1 MKFSLF
7 VHMERSDLAK
17 PHSELVGELEDLVVQ
32 AEEAGFETAWI
43 GEHHG
48 MEFTISPNPFIN
60 IAWLA
65 AKTRRIRLGT
75 GTIVA
80 PFWHPIKLAGEAAMA
95 DVITGGRLDIG
106 IARGAYAYEYQ
117 RLFPGLEAWG
127 AGQRM
132 REMVP
137 AIRGLWDGDF
147 ELSGEFWS
155 FPSTTSSPK
164 PLQKPYPPI
173 WVAARDPNSH
183 DFAVASK
190 CNVQVTPLASGDG
203 EVTSLMERF
212 NTACAAHP
220 DIARPEIMLLM
231 HTFVA
236 EDAAD
241 ADRLAQDLSQF
252 YCQFGA
258 WFQNKKPVRQG
269 ILEPLSDDEI
279 AAMPQYAP
287 DKIRENLVIGEADEV
302 ITRLKAY
309 EALGYDQYSIWIDSG
324 LSHQRKKKSL
334 QLFIDRVMPA
344 FAEPKAGSR

>member
-17 PHSELVGELEDLVVQ
+17 PHSELLRELGELVLL
-32 AEEAGFETAWI
+32 AEQAGFETAWI

-60 IAWLA
+60 IAYLA
-65 AKTRRIRLGT
+65 AKTSRIRLGT
-75 GTIVA
+75 GTIIA
-80 PFWHPIKLAGEAAMA
+80 PFWHPIKLAGEAAMT
-95 DVITGGRLDIG
+95 DVIAGGRLDIG
-106 IARGAYAYEYQ
+106 IARGAYSYEYQ
-117 RLFPGLEAWG
+117 RVFPGLDAWG

-132 REMVP
+132 REIIP
-137 AIRGLWDGDF
+137 AIRGLWDGDY
-147 ELSGEFWS
+147 EHSGKFWQ
-155 FPSTTSSPK
+155 FPPTTSSPK

-183 DFAVASK
+183 DFAVANGCK
-190 CNVQVTPLASGDG
+190 VQVTPLASGDD
-203 EVTSLMERF
+203 EVASLMQRF
-212 NTACAAHP
+212 NDACAAHP
-220 DIARPEIMLLM
+220 EIPRPEIMLLM

-241 ADRLAQDLSQF
+241 ADRLSQDLSNF

-258 WFQNKKPVRQG
+258 WFQNKKPVHQG
-269 ILEPLSDDEI
+269 ILEPLSAEEI

-287 DKIRENLVIGEADEV
+287 DKMRQNLVIGEAHEV
-302 ITRLKAY
+302 VARLKAY
-309 EALGYDQYSIWIDSG
+309 ETLGFDQYSIWIDSG
-324 LSHQRKKKSL
+324 LSHERKKKSL

-344 FAEPKAGSR
+344 FI

>member
-7 VHMERSDLAK
+7 VHMERSDLGK
-17 PHSELVGELEDLVVQ
+17 PHSELLGELGELVLL

-60 IAWLA
+60 IAYLA
-65 AKTRRIRLGT
+65 GKTSRIRLGT
-75 GTIVA
+75 GTIIA

-95 DVITGGRLDIG
+95 DIITGGRLDVG
-106 IARGAYAYEYQ
+106 IARGAYSYEYQ
-117 RLFPGLEAWG
+117 RLFPGLDAWA

-132 REMVP
+132 REMIP
-137 AIRGLWDGDF
+137 AIRGLWDGDYAH
-147 ELSGEFWS
+147 SGEFWQ
-155 FPSTTSSPK
+155 FPPTTSSPK
-164 PLQKPYPPI
+164 PLQQPYPPI

-183 DFAVASK
+183 DFAVANK
-190 CNVQVTPLASGDG
+190 CKVQVTPLASGDD
-203 EVTSLMERF
+203 EVASLMQRF
-212 NTACAAHP
+212 EAACAAHP
-220 DIARPEIMLLM
+220 EIERPEIMLLM

-236 EDAAD
+236 EDAAET
-241 ADRLAQDLSQF
+241 DRLSKDLSTF

-258 WFQNKKPVRQG
+258 WFQNKKPVHQG
-269 ILEPLSDDEI
+269 ILEPLTADET

-287 DKIRENLVIGEADEV
+287 DKIRKNLVIGEAGEV
-302 ITRLKAY
+302 IARLKAY

-324 LSHQRKKKSL
+324 LPHERKKKSL

-344 FAEPKAGSR
+344 FI

>member
-17 PHSELVGELEDLVVQ
+17 PHTELLSELGELVILAED
-32 AEEAGFETAWI
+32 AGFETAWI

-60 IAWLA
+60 IAYLA
-65 AKTRRIRLGT
+65 AKTTRIRLGT
-75 GTIVA
+75 GTVIA

-106 IARGAYAYEYQ
+106 IARGAYSYEYQ
-117 RLFPGLEAWG
+117 RIFLGLDAWG

-132 REMVP
+132 REIIP

-147 ELSGEFWS
+147 EFSGEFWQ

-183 DFAVASK
+183 DFAVANQCK
-190 CNVQVTPLASGDG
+190 VQVTPLASGDD
-203 EVTSLMERF
+203 EVASLMQRF
-212 NTACAAHP
+212 NTACAAHS

-236 EDAAD
+236 EDATD
-241 ADRLAQDLSQF
+241 ADRLSQDLSSF

-258 WFQNKKPVRQG
+258 WFQNKKPVHQG
-269 ILEPLSDDEI
+269 ILEPLTADEI

-287 DKIRENLVIGEADEV
+287 DKMRQNLVIGEADEV

-324 LSHQRKKKSL
+324 LSHERKKKSL

-344 FAEPKAGSR
+344 FL

>member
-17 PHSELVGELEDLVVQ
+17 PHSELVTELEELVLM
-32 AEEAGFETAWI
+32 AEQAGFETAWI

-60 IAWLA
+60 IAYLA
-65 AKTRRIRLGT
+65 AKTSHIRLGT
-75 GTIVA
+75 GTVIA

-95 DVITGGRLDIG
+95 DVISGGRLDIG
-106 IARGAYAYEYQ
+106 IARGAYSYEYQ
-117 RLFPGLEAWG
+117 RIFPGLDAWG

-132 REMVP
+132 REIIP

-147 ELSGEFWS
+147 ELSGEFWQ
-155 FPSTTSSPK
+155 FPPTTSSPK
-164 PLQKPYPPI
+164 PLQNPSPPI

-183 DFAVASK
+183 DFAVANGCK
-190 CNVQVTPLASGDG
+190 VQVTPLASGDE
-203 EVTSLMERF
+203 EVTSLMQRF
-212 NTACAAHP
+212 NAACAAHP
-220 DIARPEIMLLM
+220 EIERPEIMLLM

-241 ADRLAQDLSQF
+241 ADRLTQDLSTF

-258 WFQNKKPVRQG
+258 WFQNKKPVHQG
-269 ILEPLSDDEI
+269 VLELLTPDEI

-287 DKIRENLVIGEADEV
+287 DKIRQNLVIGEADEV
-302 ITRLKAY
+302 IARLKDY

-324 LSHQRKKKSL
+324 LSHKRKMKSL

-344 FAEPKAGSR
+344 FL

>member
-17 PHSELVGELEDLVVQ
+17 PHSELVAELEELVLM
-32 AEEAGFETAWI
+32 AERAGFETAWI

-60 IAWLA
+60 IAYLA
-65 AKTRRIRLGT
+65 ARTSRIRLGT
-75 GTIVA
+75 GTVIA

-95 DVITGGRLDIG
+95 DVISGGRLDIG
-106 IARGAYAYEYQ
+106 IARGAYSYEYQ
-117 RLFPGLEAWG
+117 RVFPGLDAWG

-147 ELSGEFWS
+147 ELSCEFWQ
-155 FPSTTSSPK
+155 FPPTTSSPK
-164 PLQKPYPPI
+164 PVQKPYPPI

-183 DFAVASK
+183 DFAVANGCK
-190 CNVQVTPLASGDG
+190 VQVTPLASGDD
-203 EVTSLMERF
+203 EVASLMQRF

-220 DIARPEIMLLM
+220 EVERPEIMLLM

-236 EDAAD
+236 EDATD
-241 ADRLAQDLSQF
+241 TERLSQDLSTF

-258 WFQNKKPVRQG
+258 WFQNKKPVHQG
-269 ILEPLSDDEI
+269 ILDPLTPDEI

-287 DKIRENLVIGEADEV
+287 DKIRQNLVIGEADEV
-302 ITRLKAY
+302 IARLKAY

-324 LSHQRKKKSL
+324 LPHERKVKSL
-334 QLFIDRVMPA
+334 QLFIARVMPA
-344 FAEPKAGSR
+344 FL

>member
-7 VHMERSDLAK
+7 VHMERTDLAK
-17 PHSELVGELEDLVVQ
+17 PHSELLGELGELVLL
-32 AEEAGFETAWI
+32 AEQAGFETAWI

-60 IAWLA
+60 IAYLA
-65 AKTRRIRLGT
+65 AKTSRIRLGT
-75 GTIVA
+75 GTVIA

-106 IARGAYAYEYQ
+106 IARGAYSYEYQ
-117 RLFPGLEAWG
+117 RVFPGLDAWS

-132 REMVP
+132 REIIP

-147 ELSGEFWS
+147 EFSGEFWQ

-183 DFAVASK
+183 DFAVANQCK
-190 CNVQVTPLASGDG
+190 VQVTPLASGDD
-203 EVTSLMERF
+203 EVANLMQRF
-212 NTACAAHP
+212 NAACAAHP
-220 DIARPEIMLLM
+220 EIARPEIMLLM

-241 ADRLAQDLSQF
+241 ANRLCQDLSSF

-269 ILEPLSDDEI
+269 ILEPLTAAEI

-287 DKIRENLVIGEADEV
+287 DKMRQNLVIGEADEV
-302 ITRLKAY
+302 IARLKAH

-324 LSHQRKKKSL
+324 LSYERKKKSL

-344 FAEPKAGSR
+344 FL

>member
-7 VHMERSDLAK
+7 VHMERSDPAK
-17 PHSELVGELEDLVVQ
+17 PHAELIDELEELVLM
-32 AEEAGFETAWI
+32 AEAAGFETAWI

-60 IAWLA
+60 IAYLGA
-65 AKTRRIRLGT
+65 RTKRIRLGT
-75 GTIVA
+75 GTVIA
-80 PFWHPIKLAGEAAMA
+80 PFWHPIKLAGEAAMT

-106 IARGAYAYEYQ
+106 IARGAYSYEYQ
-117 RLFPGLEAWG
+117 RLFPGLDAWG

-132 REMVP
+132 REIIP
-137 AIRGLWDGDF
+137 AIQGLWEGDF
-147 ELSGEFWS
+147 EMSGEFWS

-164 PLQKPYPPI
+164 PVQKPHPPI

-183 DFAVASK
+183 DFAVSNG
-190 CNVQVTPLASGDG
+190 CNVQVTPLASGDD

-212 NTACAAHP
+212 NAACAAHP
-220 DIARPEIMLLM
+220 DMARPDIMLLM

-241 ADRLAQDLSQF
+241 AEQLTKDLSLF

-269 ILEPLSDDEI
+269 ILEALTDDEI

-287 DKIRENLVIGEADEV
+287 DKIRQNLVIGEAEEV

-324 LSHQRKKKSL
+324 LPHERKKKSL
-334 QLFIDRVMPA
+334 QLFVDKVMPA
-344 FAEPKAGSR
+344 FGNGRPQ

>member
-7 VHMERSDLAK
+7 VHMERSDLTK
-17 PHSELVGELEDLVVQ
+17 PHSELVTELEELVLL
-32 AEEAGFETAWI
+32 AEQAGFETAWI

-60 IAWLA
+60 IAYLA
-65 AKTRRIRLGT
+65 AKTSRIRLGT
-75 GTIVA
+75 GTVIA

-95 DVITGGRLDIG
+95 DVISGGRLDIG
-106 IARGAYAYEYQ
+106 IARGAYSYEYQ
-117 RLFPGLEAWG
+117 RIFPGLDAWG

-132 REMVP
+132 REIIP

-147 ELSGEFWS
+147 ELSGEFWQ
-155 FPSTTSSPK
+155 FPATTSSPK

-183 DFAVASK
+183 DFAVANGCK
-190 CNVQVTPLASGDG
+190 VQVTPLASGDD
-203 EVTSLMERF
+203 EVTSLMQRF
-212 NTACAAHP
+212 NAACAAHP
-220 DIARPEIMLLM
+220 EIERPEIMLLM

-236 EDAAD
+236 VDAAD
-241 ADRLAQDLSQF
+241 ADRLTQDLSTF

-258 WFQNKKPVRQG
+258 WFQNKKPVHQG
-269 ILEPLSDDEI
+269 MLEPLTADEI

-287 DKIRENLVIGEADEV
+287 DKIRRNLVIGEADEV
-302 ITRLKAY
+302 IARLKTY

-324 LSHQRKKKSL
+324 LSHQRKMQSL

-344 FAEPKAGSR
+344 FLRS

>member
-17 PHSELVGELEDLVVQ
+17 PHSELVGELEELVVQ

-65 AKTRRIRLGT
+65 AKTRHIRLGT

-95 DVITGGRLDIG
+95 DVISGGRLDIG

-137 AIRGLWDGDF
+137 AIRGLWDG
-147 ELSGEFWS
+147 
-155 FPSTTSSPK
+155 
-164 PLQKPYPPI
+164 
-173 WVAARDPNSH
+173 
-183 DFAVASK
+183 
-190 CNVQVTPLASGDG
+190 
-203 EVTSLMERF
+203 
-212 NTACAAHP
+212 
-220 DIARPEIMLLM
+220 
-231 HTFVA
+231 
-236 EDAAD
+236 
-241 ADRLAQDLSQF
+241 
-252 YCQFGA
+252 
-258 WFQNKKPVRQG
+258 
-269 ILEPLSDDEI
+269 
-279 AAMPQYAP
+279 
-287 DKIRENLVIGEADEV
+287 
-302 ITRLKAY
+302 
-309 EALGYDQYSIWIDSG
+309 
-324 LSHQRKKKSL
+324 
-334 QLFIDRVMPA
+334 
-344 FAEPKAGSR
+344 

>member
-7 VHMERSDLAK
+7 VHMERSNLAK
-17 PHSELVGELEDLVVQ
+17 AHSELLDELGELVLL

-60 IAWLA
+60 IAYLA
-65 AKTRRIRLGT
+65 AKTKTIRLGT
-75 GTIVA
+75 GTIIA

-95 DVITGGRLDIG
+95 DVITGGRLDVG
-106 IARGAYAYEYQ
+106 IARGAYSYEYQ
-117 RLFPGLEAWG
+117 RVFPGLDAWG

-132 REMVP
+132 REIIP
-137 AIRGLWDGDF
+137 AIRGLWDGDY
-147 ELSGEFWS
+147 EHSGEFWQ
-155 FPSTTSSPK
+155 FPATTSSPR
-164 PLQKPYPPI
+164 PLQEPYPPI

-183 DFAVASK
+183 DFAVANK
-190 CNVQVTPLASGDG
+190 CKVQVTPLASGDD
-203 EVTSLMERF
+203 EVASLMQRF
-212 NTACAAHP
+212 NAACAAHP
-220 DIARPEIMLLM
+220 EIARPEIMLLM

-236 EDAAD
+236 ADAAD
-241 ADRLAQDLSQF
+241 AEQLSQDLSTF

-258 WFQNKKPVRQG
+258 WFQNKKPVHQG
-269 ILEPLSDDEI
+269 ILEPLTADEI

-287 DKIRENLVIGEADEV
+287 DKMRQNLVIGEADEV
-302 ITRLKAY
+302 VARLKAY

-324 LSHQRKKKSL
+324 LSHERKKKSL

-344 FAEPKAGSR
+344 FL

>member
-17 PHSELVGELEDLVVQ
+17 PHSELLTELEELVLM
-32 AEEAGFETAWI
+32 AEQAGFETAWI

-60 IAWLA
+60 IAYLA
-65 AKTRRIRLGT
+65 AKTSSIRLGT
-75 GTIVA
+75 GTVIA

-95 DVITGGRLDIG
+95 DVISGGRLDIG
-106 IARGAYAYEYQ
+106 IARGAYSYEYQ
-117 RLFPGLEAWG
+117 RVFPGLDAWG

-132 REMVP
+132 REIIP

-147 ELSGEFWS
+147 ELSGEFWQ

-183 DFAVASK
+183 DFAVANGCK
-190 CNVQVTPLASGDG
+190 VQVTPLASGDD
-203 EVTSLMERF
+203 EVTSLMQRF
-212 NTACAAHP
+212 DTACAAHP
-220 DIARPEIMLLM
+220 EIEPPEIMLLM

-241 ADRLAQDLSQF
+241 ADRLTQDLSNF

-258 WFQNKKPVRQG
+258 WFHNKKPVHQG
-269 ILEPLSDDEI
+269 VLEPLTADEI

-287 DKIRENLVIGEADEV
+287 DKIRQNLVIGEADEV
-302 ITRLKAY
+302 IGRLKAY

-324 LSHQRKKKSL
+324 LSHERKMKSL

-344 FAEPKAGSR
+344 FL